1 MAYAAL
7 LSLTQTI
14 DLILNHPQYSI
25 LLEETNQIMRV
36 KEYIILL
43 QEFLED
49 FPKKASSFEERIRE
63 LAQGAEDILELSL
76 SEYFRQSLCASVG
89 SSKEKNQHLC
99 CSTYDE
105 LNEVTKEIEL
115 MAEKVM
121 EIKNSIIAKD
131 EQVGDSTHVATS
143 PSRRSAPVHRETM
156 VGLDNNW
163 MEVKLRLCSDSS
175 KLEILPIVGMGGIGK
190 TTLARN
196 VYDDQLIMEHFDV
209 RAWVTVSQE
218 YDIQGIVSGL
228 LVSMGRDK
236 DQLMEGLNVYQ
247 ELKGRRYLIIV
258 DDIWSIEA
266 WYEIRRMFPDDGN
279 RSRIMLTTRLSDLA
293 TYAGSI
299 HEMRQM
305 DDDESWNL
313 LRQRVFKQNP
323 CPNEL
328 EYIGKKITR
337 SCSGLPLAVVVIAGL
352 LAVDQT
358 KDAWENIAKDVKSA
372 ISANDEQFD
381 KILSLSYTHLPH
393 HLRPCFLYMGG
404 YPEDHQMRVSLLTKL
419 WIAEGFL
426 KPDRSKSLEE
436 TAEEYVE
443 VLVNRS
449 LFLVTKRKSNG
460 RIKFVG
466 IHDLMREMCVRKTKE
481 ENFFLH
487 VRGHLQQA
495 VTRRPYRV
503 STINSDLRFL
513 ENVHGSTTRTII
525 CLKHEFG
532 EVRCSL
538 EHFKLLRVLDVID
551 AQGFFSEM
559 DCNRSQVFEL
569 FHLRHIAFNWPFNI
583 PASILNLQN
592 LQTLIIGKYFL
603 PTLPVEIWRMPQLR
617 HLLMCGGLL
626 PFDEAEEF
634 ALENLQTISGA
645 ISFVCS
651 HKNVKMIPNLKKL
664 GVKYY
669 TDLVKGEPEYER
681 HQCKDDYELEN
692 LKYLQ
697 QLEILKIVVDG
708 DNFDRLKINPTFSR
722 TLKKLTLDNLRLSW
736 EDMKVV
742 ASLPRLQVLKLRN
755 HACVGN
761 TWETTEGGFPEL
773 RFLLIDRLR
782 LRHWIT
788 ESSHFPRLKCLVL
801 HKCLYLL
808 EIPESIG
815 EIPTLELIE
824 VNYCKESLER
834 SAKQILDEQQSCGND
849 AFQVRIRKI
858 SAVQRWNM
866 STWGAARIGRA
877 LQKNGRISR
886 ILDDDEQSIAD
897 QMVDDDSDERRAAW
911 F

>member
-14 DLILNHPQYSI
+14 DLILNRPQYSI
-25 LLEETNQIMRV
+25 CFQETNQIMRV
-36 KEYIILL
+36 KEYTILL

-49 FPKKASSFEERIRE
+49 FPQKASSSLERRIRE

-76 SEYFRQSLCASVG
+76 SEHFRQSLCASVG
-89 SSKEKNQHLC
+89 SSKEKHQHLC
-99 CSTYDE
+99 CNSYDQ

-115 MAEKVM
+115 IVEKVM

-131 EQVGDSTHVATS
+131 EQVGGSTHVATS
-143 PSRRSAPVHRETM
+143 PSRRRAPVQRETM
-156 VGLDNNW
+156 VGLDNNL

-436 TAEEYVE
+436 TAEEYLE
-443 VLVNRS
+443 DLVNRS

-466 IHDLMREMCVRKTKE
+466 IHDLMREMCVRKTEE

-487 VRGHLQQA
+487 VRGRLPQPG
-495 VTRRPYRV
+495 TRLPHRV
-503 STINSDLRFL
+503 STIDSDLRFL

-525 CLKHEFG
+525 CLKHGSG
-532 EVRCSL
+532 EERYSL
-538 EHFKLLRVLDVID
+538 EHFKLLRILDVTD
-551 AQGFFSEM
+551 ADDFFSET
-559 DCNRSQVFEL
+559 DRNLSLSQVFEL
-569 FHLRHIAFNWPFNI
+569 FHLRYLAFRWPLNI

-592 LQTLIIGKYFL
+592 LQTLIIGPRDFHGYGYL
-603 PTLPVEIWRMPQLR
+603 HTLPVEIWRMPQLR
-617 HLLMCGGLL
+617 HLLLCHGLL
-626 PFDEAEEF
+626 PSDEAEEF
-634 ALENLQTISGA
+634 ALENLQTIYGV

-651 HKNVKMIPNLKKL
+651 PKIVKMIPNLKKL
-664 GVKYY
+664 GLTYY
-669 TDLVKGEPEYER
+669 TYLEKGEPEYES
-681 HQCKDDYELEN
+681 HQCKEDYELEN

-697 QLEILKIVVDG
+697 QLEILKFFVAHPYYG
-708 DNFDRLKINPTFSR
+708 RPKFNPAFPR
-722 TLKKLTLDNLRLSW
+722 TLKKLTLYNLRLSW
-736 EDMKVV
+736 KDMKAV
-742 ASLPRLQVLKLRN
+742 ASLPRLQVLKLRYD
-755 HACVGN
+755 ACVGD

-773 RFLLIDRLR
+773 RFLQIKGLSF
-782 LRHWIT
+782 RHWIT
-788 ESSHFPRLKCLVL
+788 ESSHFPRLKCLVFDE
-801 HKCLYLL
+801 CRYLP

-815 EIPTLELIE
+815 EISTLP
-824 VNYCKESLER
+824 KS
-834 SAKQILDEQQSCGND
+834 
-849 AFQVRIRKI
+849 
-858 SAVQRWNM
+858 QRV
-866 STWGAARIGRA
+866 SEKY
-877 LQKNGRISR
+877 QHS
-886 ILDDDEQSIAD
+886 S
-897 QMVDDDSDERRAAW
+897 
-911 F
+911 